1 MSFLKKQRLSIVL
14 PLNETKNAE
23 IKKILK
29 FFKNDKKKK
38 RFCAIMLQIH
48 INVWTLITTKINLIS
63 KKGDLMK
70 KHILSLTLG
79 SLLVSTLSA
88 EDDGFYMS
96 AGYQIGEA
104 AQMVKNTKGIQELSD
119 NYEKLNNLL
128 TKYSTLNTLIKLSSD
143 PSAINGVRNDL
154 GASAAGLLN
163 DKKNSPAYQAVLL
176 AINAAVGFWNIVGY
190 VTQCGG
196 NANGTA
202 STSSTTIFDN
212 EPGYRS
218 TSITCSLNVYT
229 PGYYGPMS
237 IENFKKLNEAYQIL
251 QTALKQGLPTL
262 NEKNGTVSVTY
273 SYKCAGQG
281 NNNCDVLKDNRNG
294 GTKSETQTIDGK
306 TVNTTISS
314 KVVNYDAPG
323 NTLGASYTDITTTMS
338 NVPDNAQALLAQAS
352 TLINTINSA
361 CPYFSAPNSHAN
373 GPKWEWPSNKLC
385 GAFSEEIGAIQKMI
399 TDAQEMLNQANIVN
413 ANGQSSNPV
422 DSHFNPFTGN
432 TSFAEGMLKNAQA
445 QAQMLN
451 LANQVGQAI
460 NPNNL
465 TGTFQNFVKGF
476 LATCNNPSTAG
487 TGGTQGSPPGTVT
500 TQTFASGCAYVG
512 ETITAL
518 NNSIAHFGAQAEQ
531 IQQAEDLAYTL
542 ANFSSQYKKLG
553 DTYNSITTAIS
564 SIPNAQ
570 AIQNVVSKKNNPYSP
585 QGIQENFYLNQN
597 TYNQV
602 QTINQELGRNPFRKV
617 GIVSS
622 QTNNGAMNGIGI
634 QVGYKQFFGQKR
646 RWGARY
652 YGFFDYNHAFIK
664 SSFFNS
670 ASDVWTYGFGA
681 DALYNFINDKATNFL
696 GKNNKLSVGLF
707 GGIALAGTSWLNS
720 EYVNLAT
727 VNNVYN
733 AKMNV
738 ANFQFLFNMGVR
750 MNLAR
755 PKKKDS
761 DHVAQHGIELGLKIP
776 TINTN
781 YYSFMGA
788 ELKYRRL
795 YSVYLNY
802 VFAY

>member
-1 MSFLKKQRLSIVL
+1 
-14 PLNETKNAE
+14 
-23 IKKILK
+23 
-29 FFKNDKKKK
+29 
-38 RFCAIMLQIH
+38 
-48 INVWTLITTKINLIS
+48 
-63 KKGDLMK
+63 MK

-104 AQMVKNTKGIQELSD
+104 AQMVKNTKGIQQLSD
-119 NYEKLNNLL
+119 NYENLSKLL
-128 TKYSTLNTLIKLSSD
+128 TRYSTLNTLIKLSAD
-143 PSAINGVRNDL
+143 PSAINAARENL
-154 GASAAGLLN
+154 GASA
-163 DKKNSPAYQAVLL
+163 KNLIGEKASPAYQAVLL
-176 AINAAVGFWNIVGY
+176 AINAAVGFWNVLGY

-196 NANGTA
+196 NANGQQ
-202 STSSTTIFDN
+202 STSSTTIFNN

-218 TSITCSLNVYT
+218 TSITCSLNGYT

-251 QTALKQGLPTL
+251 QTALKKGLPVL
-262 NEKNGTVSVTY
+262 KENNGTVSVTY
-273 SYKCAGQG
+273 TYTCSGEG

-294 GTKSETQTIDGK
+294 GTKTETQTIDGK
-306 TVNTTISS
+306 QVSTTISS
-314 KVVNYDAPG
+314 KVVDSTASG
-323 NTLGASYTDITTTMS
+323 NTQHVSYTEIT
-338 NVPDNAQALLAQAS
+338 NQLNGVPDNAQALLAQAS
-352 TLINTINSA
+352 TLINTINTA
-361 CPYFSAPNSHAN
+361 CPFFHAN
-373 GPKWEWPSNKLC
+373 NSSEANAPKFTTTTGKIC
-385 GAFSEEIGAIQKMI
+385 GAFSEEISAIQKMI
-399 TDAQEMLNQANIVN
+399 TDAQELVNQTN
-413 ANGQSSNPV
+413 AINNNEQSSPV
-422 DSHFNPFTGN
+422 GNNNNGKPFNPFTDA
-432 TSFAEGMLKNAQA
+432 SFAQGMLANASAQA
-445 QAQMLN
+445 KMLN
-451 LANQVGQAI
+451 LANQVGQTL
-460 NPNNL
+460 NPERL
-465 TGTFQNFVKGF
+465 TGNFQHFVKDF

-487 TGGTQGSPPGTVT
+487 TGGTQGSAPGTVT
-500 TQTFASGCAYVG
+500 TQTFASGCAYV
-512 ETITAL
+512 EQTITNL
-518 NNSIAHFGAQAEQ
+518 NNSIAHFGTQEQQ
-531 IQQAEDLAYTL
+531 IQQAENIADTL
-542 ANFSSQYKKLG
+542 VHFKSRYSELG
-553 DTYNSITTAIS
+553 NTYNSITTALS
-564 SIPNAQ
+564 KVPNAQ
-570 AIQNVVSKKNNPYSP
+570 SLQNVVSKKNNPYSP
-585 QGIQENFYLNQN
+585 QGIETNYYLNQN
-597 TYNQV
+597 SYNQI
-602 QTINQELGRNPFRKV
+602 QTINQELGRNPFRKM

-720 EYVNLAT
+720 EFVNLAT

-733 AKMNV
+733 AKINT
-738 ANFQFLFNMGVR
+738 ANFQFLFNLGLR

-755 PKKKDS
+755 AKKKGS
-761 DHVAQHGIELGLKIP
+761 DHAAQHGIELGVKIP

>member
-1 MSFLKKQRLSIVL
+1 
-14 PLNETKNAE
+14 
-23 IKKILK
+23 
-29 FFKNDKKKK
+29 
-38 RFCAIMLQIH
+38 
-48 INVWTLITTKINLIS
+48 
-63 KKGDLMK
+63 MK
-70 KHILSLTLG
+70 KHILLLTLG

-104 AQMVKNTKGIQELSD
+104 AQMVKNTKGIQDLSD
-119 NYEKLNNLL
+119 RYESLNNLL
-128 TKYSTLNTLIKLSSD
+128 TRYSTLNTLIKLSAD

-154 GASAAGLLN
+154 GASAKNLIGNKA
-163 DKKNSPAYQAVLL
+163 NSPAYQAVLL
-176 AINAAVGFWNIVGY
+176 AINAAVGFWNVVGY

-196 NANGTA
+196 NANGTK
-202 STSSTTIFDN
+202 SISSTTIFNN

-218 TSITCSLNVYT
+218 TSITCSLNGHT

-251 QTALKQGLPTL
+251 QTALKKGLPAL
-262 NEKNGTVSVTY
+262 KENNGTVNVTY
-273 SYKCAGQG
+273 TYTCSGEG
-281 NNNCDVLKDNRNG
+281 NNNCDALKDNGNG
-294 GTKSETQTIDGK
+294 GSKTKTQTIDGK

-314 KVVNYDAPG
+314 KVVQPSH
-323 NTLGASYTDITTTMS
+323 GAAYTEITNQLS
-338 NVPDNAQALLAQAS
+338 GVPDSAQALLAQAS
-352 TLINTINSA
+352 TLINTINTA
-361 CPYFSAPNSHAN
+361 CPYFHAN
-373 GPKWEWPSNKLC
+373 NSSEANAPKFSTTTGKIC
-385 GAFSEEIGAIQKMI
+385 GAFSQEISAIQKMI
-399 TDAQEMLNQANIVN
+399 TDAQELVNQTSVINSNEQSAQVGANN
-413 ANGQSSNPV
+413 NGKP
-422 DSHFNPFTGN
+422 FNPFTDA
-432 TSFAEGMLKNAQA
+432 SFAQGMLANAQA
-445 QAQMLN
+445 QAKMLN
-451 LANQVGQAI
+451 LAEQVGQAI
-460 NPNNL
+460 NPERL
-465 TGTFQNFVKGF
+465 TGTFKNFVTGF
-476 LATCNNPSTAG
+476 LATCNNKSTAG
-487 TGGTQGSPPGTVT
+487 TGGTQGSAPGTVT
-500 TQTFASGCAYVG
+500 TQTFASGCAYV
-512 ETITAL
+512 EQTLTNL
-518 NNSIAHFGAQAEQ
+518 NNDIAHFGTRAQQ
-531 IQQAEDLAYTL
+531 IQQAENIADTL
-542 ANFSSQYKKLG
+542 VNFKSRYSELG
-553 DTYNSITTAIS
+553 NTYNSITTALS
-564 SIPNAQ
+564 KVPNAQ
-570 AIQNVVSKKNNPYSP
+570 SLQNVVSKKNNPYSP
-585 QGIQENFYLNQN
+585 QGIETNYYLNQN
-597 TYNQV
+597 TYNQI
-602 QTINQELGRNPFRKV
+602 QTINQELGRNPFRKI

-646 RWGARY
+646 KWGARY

-733 AKMNV
+733 AKLNV

-755 PKKKDS
+755 SKKKGS

>member
-1 MSFLKKQRLSIVL
+1 
-14 PLNETKNAE
+14 
-23 IKKILK
+23 
-29 FFKNDKKKK
+29 
-38 RFCAIMLQIH
+38 
-48 INVWTLITTKINLIS
+48 
-63 KKGDLMK
+63 MK

-88 EDDGFYMS
+88 EDDGFYTS
-96 AGYQIGEA
+96 VGYQIGEA
-104 AQMVKNTKGIQELSD
+104 AQMVTNTKGVQQLSD
-119 NYEKLNNLL
+119 NYENLSKLL
-128 TKYSTLNTLIKLSSD
+128 TRYSTLNTLIKLSSD
-143 PSAINGVRNDL
+143 PSAINAARENL
-154 GASAAGLLN
+154 GASAKNLIG
-163 DKKNSPAYQAVLL
+163 DKANSPAYQAVLL
-176 AINAAVGFWNIVGY
+176 AINAAVGFWNVVGY

-196 NANGTA
+196 NANGQK
-202 STSSTTIFDN
+202 SISSTTIFNN

-218 TSITCSLNVYT
+218 TSITCSLNRYT

-251 QTALKQGLPTL
+251 QTALKQGLPAL
-262 NEKNGTVSVTY
+262 KENNGTVNVTY
-273 SYKCAGQG
+273 TYTCSGEG
-281 NNNCDVLKDNRNG
+281 NDNCNALKDNRDG
-294 GTKSETQTIDGK
+294 GSKSETQTIDGK
-306 TVNTTISS
+306 QVNTTISS
-314 KVVNYDAPG
+314 KVVDSTAPG
-323 NTLGASYTDITTTMS
+323 NTSHVSYTEITNKLS
-338 NVPDNAQALLAQAS
+338 NVPDSAQFLLAQAS
-352 TLINTINSA
+352 TLINTINTA
-361 CPYFSAPNSHAN
+361 CPYFHANNSSAPKA
-373 GPKWEWPSNKLC
+373 PKFTTTTGKIC
-385 GAFSEEIGAIQKMI
+385 GAFSEEISAIQKMI
-399 TDAQEMLNQANIVN
+399 TDAQELVNQTSVINNHEQTTQV
-413 ANGQSSNPV
+413 GGSGGKP
-422 DSHFNPFTGN
+422 FNPYTDA
-432 TSFAEGMLKNAQA
+432 SFAQGMLANASAQA
-445 QAQMLN
+445 KMLN

-460 NPNNL
+460 NPERL
-465 TGTFQNFVKGF
+465 TGNFQHFVKDF

-487 TGGTQGSPPGTVT
+487 TGGTQGSAPGTVT
-500 TQTFASGCAYVG
+500 TQTFASGCAYV
-512 ETITAL
+512 EQTITNL
-518 NNSIAHFGAQAEQ
+518 NNSIAHFGTQEQQIEQAEN
-531 IQQAEDLAYTL
+531 IADTL
-542 ANFSSQYKKLG
+542 VNFKSRYNELG
-553 DTYNSITTAIS
+553 NTYNSITTALS
-564 SIPNAQ
+564 KVPNAQ
-570 AIQNVVSKKNNPYSP
+570 SLQNVVSQKKNPYSP
-585 QGIQENFYLNQN
+585 QGIETNYYLNQN
-597 TYNQV
+597 SYNQI
-602 QTINQELGRNPFRKV
+602 QTINQELGRNPFRKI

-646 RWGARY
+646 KWGARY

-755 PKKKDS
+755 SKKKGS
-761 DHVAQHGIELGLKIP
+761 DHAAQHGIELGVKIP

>member
-1 MSFLKKQRLSIVL
+1 
-14 PLNETKNAE
+14 
-23 IKKILK
+23 
-29 FFKNDKKKK
+29 
-38 RFCAIMLQIH
+38 
-48 INVWTLITTKINLIS
+48 
-63 KKGDLMK
+63 MK

-88 EDDGFYMS
+88 EDDGFYTS
-96 AGYQIGEA
+96 VGYQIGEA
-104 AQMVKNTKGIQELSD
+104 AQMVTNTKGIQQLSD
-119 NYEKLNNLL
+119 NYENLSKLLTRYSKLNTFIQLA
-128 TKYSTLNTLIKLSSD
+128 SD
-143 PSAINGVRNDL
+143 PSAINAARENL
-154 GASAAGLLN
+154 GASAKNLIG
-163 DKKNSPAYQAVLL
+163 DTKNSPAYQAVLL
-176 AINAAVGFWNIVGY
+176 AINAAVGFWNVLGY

-196 NANGTA
+196 NGNQK
-202 STSSTTIFDN
+202 STSSTTIFNN

-218 TSITCSLNVYT
+218 ASITCSLNGYS

-237 IENFKKLNEAYQIL
+237 IDNFKKLNEAYQIL
-251 QTALKQGLPTL
+251 QTALKKGLPVL
-262 NEKNGTVSVTY
+262 KENNGTVNVTY
-273 SYKCAGQG
+273 TYTCSGEG
-281 NNNCDVLKDNRNG
+281 NTNCDPSLLGIKGNTHNSERRNG
-294 GTKSETQTIDGK
+294 GSVTKTQTIDGK
-306 TVNTTISS
+306 SVTTTISS
-314 KVVNYDAPG
+314 KVVNFNALG
-323 NTLGASYTDITTTMS
+323 NTSGVSYTEIT
-338 NVPDNAQALLAQAS
+338 NKLEGVPDSAQALLAQAS

-361 CPYFSAPNSHAN
+361 CPYFHAN
-373 GPKWEWPSNKLC
+373 NSSEANAPKFSTTTGKIC
-385 GAFSEEIGAIQKMI
+385 GAFSEEISAIQKMI
-399 TDAQEMLNQANIVN
+399 TDAQELVNQTSIINSN
-413 ANGQSSNPV
+413 EQSTQQVGGSGGKP
-422 DSHFNPFTGN
+422 FNPFTDA
-432 TSFAEGMLKNAQA
+432 SFAQGMLANASAQA
-445 QAQMLN
+445 KMLD
-451 LANQVGQAI
+451 LSHQVGQAI
-460 NPNNL
+460 NPANL
-465 TGTFQNFVKGF
+465 SGNFKNFVTGF

-487 TGGTQGSPPGTVT
+487 TSGTQGSAPGTVT
-500 TQTFASGCAYVG
+500 TQTFASGCAYV
-512 ETITAL
+512 EQTITNL
-518 NNSIAHFGAQAEQ
+518 SNSIAHFGTQEQQIEQAEN
-531 IQQAEDLAYTL
+531 IADTL
-542 ANFSSQYKKLG
+542 VNFKSRYSELG
-553 DTYNSITTAIS
+553 NTYNSITTALS
-564 SIPNAQ
+564 NIPNAQ
-570 AIQNVVSKKNNPYSP
+570 SLQNAVSKKNNPYSP
-585 QGIQENFYLNQN
+585 QGIETNYYLNQN
-597 TYNQV
+597 TYNQI

-617 GIVSS
+617 GIVGS

-646 RWGARY
+646 KWGARY

-733 AKMNV
+733 AKINT

-755 PKKKDS
+755 SKKKGS

>member
-1 MSFLKKQRLSIVL
+1 
-14 PLNETKNAE
+14 
-23 IKKILK
+23 
-29 FFKNDKKKK
+29 
-38 RFCAIMLQIH
+38 
-48 INVWTLITTKINLIS
+48 
-63 KKGDLMK
+63 MK
-70 KHILSLTLG
+70 KHILSLALG

-104 AQMVKNTKGIQELSD
+104 AQMVTNTKGIQQLSD

-128 TKYSTLNTLIKLSSD
+128 TRYSTLNTLIKLSAD
-143 PSAINGVRNDL
+143 PSAVNTVRENL
-154 GASAAGLLN
+154 GASAKNLIG
-163 DKKNSPAYQAVLL
+163 DTKNSPAYQAVLL
-176 AINAAVGFWNIVGY
+176 AINAAVGFWNVVGY
-190 VTQCGG
+190 VSQCGG
-196 NANGTA
+196 NANGQK
-202 STSSTTIFDN
+202 STSSTTIFNN

-218 TSITCSLNVYT
+218 TSITCSLNGYS
-229 PGYYGPMS
+229 PGVQGPIS
-237 IENFKKLNEAYQIL
+237 IENFKKINEAYQIL
-251 QTALKQGLPTL
+251 QTALKKGLPAL
-262 NEKNGTVSVTY
+262 KENNGTVNVTY
-273 SYKCAGQG
+273 TYTCSGKG
-281 NNNCDVLKDNRNG
+281 NDNCSLQTTGVKNQNNR
-294 GTKSETQTIDGK
+294 TKTEAQIIDGK
-306 TVNTTISS
+306 NVTTTISS
-314 KVVNYDAPG
+314 KVVDSGASG
-323 NTLGASYTDITTTMS
+323 NTSDVSYTEIT
-338 NVPDNAQALLAQAS
+338 NELKGVPDSAQALLAQAS

-361 CPYFSAPNSHAN
+361 CPWFSATSSNSPNAPQWKWNAHN
-373 GPKWEWPSNKLC
+373 GGLC
-385 GAFSEEIGAIQKMI
+385 GAFKDEISAIQKMI
-399 TDAQEMLNQANIVN
+399 TDAQELVNQTSVINEHEQSTPVGN
-413 ANGQSSNPV
+413 NNGKP
-422 DSHFNPFTGN
+422 FNPFTDA
-432 TSFAEGMLKNAQA
+432 SFAQGMLANASAQA
-445 QAQMLN
+445 KMLN
-451 LANQVGQAI
+451 LVHQVGQTI
-460 NPNNL
+460 NPENL
-465 TGTFQNFVKGF
+465 SGNFQYFVKEY
-476 LATCNNPSTAG
+476 LATCNNKSTAD
-487 TGGTQGSPPGTVT
+487 TGGTQGSAPGTVT
-500 TQTFASGCAYVG
+500 TQTFGAGCAYVG
-512 ETITAL
+512 QTITNL
-518 NNSIAHFGAQAEQ
+518 ENSIAHFGTEAQQIEQ
-531 IQQAEDLAYTL
+531 AVNIADTL
-542 ANFSSQYKKLG
+542 VNFKSRYSELG
-553 DTYNSITTAIS
+553 NTYNSITTALS
-564 SIPNAQ
+564 KVPNAQ
-570 AIQNVVSKKNNPYSP
+570 SLQNVVSKKNNPYSP
-585 QGIQENFYLNQN
+585 QGIETNYYLNQN
-597 TYNQV
+597 SYNQV

-646 RWGARY
+646 KWGARY

>member
-1 MSFLKKQRLSIVL
+1 
-14 PLNETKNAE
+14 
-23 IKKILK
+23 
-29 FFKNDKKKK
+29 
-38 RFCAIMLQIH
+38 
-48 INVWTLITTKINLIS
+48 
-63 KKGDLMK
+63 MK

-104 AQMVKNTKGIQELSD
+104 AQMVKNTKGIQDLSD
-119 NYEKLNNLL
+119 RYESLNNLL
-128 TKYSTLNTLIKLSSD
+128 TRYSTLNTLIKLSAD
-143 PSAINGVRNDL
+143 PSAINAVRENL
-154 GASAAGLLN
+154 GASAKNLIG
-163 DKKNSPAYQAVLL
+163 DKANSPAYQAVLL

-190 VTQCGG
+190 VSQCGG
-196 NANGTA
+196 NANGQK
-202 STSSTTIFDN
+202 STSSTTIFNN

-218 TSITCSLNVYT
+218 TSITCSLNRYS
-229 PGYYGPMS
+229 PGVQGPIS
-237 IENFKKLNEAYQIL
+237 IENFKKINEAYQIL
-251 QTALKQGLPTL
+251 QTALKKGLPAL
-262 NEKNGTVSVTY
+262 NNSNGTVNLTY
-273 SYKCAGQG
+273 TYTCSGKG
-281 NNNCDVLKDNRNG
+281 NDNCDALKHDRNG
-294 GTKSETQTIDGK
+294 GTKTETQTIDGK
-306 TVNTTISS
+306 SVTTTISS
-314 KVVNYDAPG
+314 KVVDSTVSS
-323 NTLGASYTDITTTMS
+323 NTSHVSYTEIT
-338 NVPDNAQALLAQAS
+338 NVLNGVPDSAQALLAQAS
-352 TLINTINSA
+352 TLINTINEA
-361 CPYFSAPNSHAN
+361 CPWFNVTNSSAPNA
-373 GPKWEWPSNKLC
+373 PKWKWSPHSGGLC
-385 GAFSEEIGAIQKMI
+385 GAFKEEISAIQKMI
-399 TDAQEMLNQANIVN
+399 TDAQELVNQTSVINSHEQSTPVGN
-413 ANGQSSNPV
+413 NNGKP
-422 DSHFNPFTGN
+422 FNPFTDA
-432 TSFAEGMLKNAQA
+432 SFAQGMLANAQA
-445 QAQMLN
+445 QAKMLN
-451 LANQVGQAI
+451 LAEQVGQAI
-460 NPNNL
+460 NPERL
-465 TGTFQNFVKGF
+465 SGTFKDFVTDF

-487 TGGTQGSPPGTVT
+487 TSGKQGSPPGTVT
-500 TQTFASGCAYVG
+500 TQTFASGCAYV
-512 ETITAL
+512 EQTITNL
-518 NNSIAHFGAQAEQ
+518 TNSIAHFGTQEQQ
-531 IQQAEDLAYTL
+531 IQQAENIADTL
-542 ANFSSQYKKLG
+542 VNFKSRYNELG
-553 DTYNSITTAIS
+553 NTYNSITTALS
-564 SIPNAQ
+564 SIPNGSSL
-570 AIQNVVSKKNNPYSP
+570 QNAVSKKNNPYSP
-585 QGIQENFYLNQN
+585 QGIETNYYLNQN
-597 TYNQV
+597 SYNQI

-646 RWGARY
+646 KWGARY

-733 AKMNV
+733 AKLNV

-755 PKKKDS
+755 SKKKGS
-761 DHVAQHGIELGLKIP
+761 DHAAQHGIELGLKIP

>member
-1 MSFLKKQRLSIVL
+1 
-14 PLNETKNAE
+14 
-23 IKKILK
+23 
-29 FFKNDKKKK
+29 
-38 RFCAIMLQIH
+38 
-48 INVWTLITTKINLIS
+48 
-63 KKGDLMK
+63 MK
-70 KHILSLTLG
+70 KHILSLALG

-104 AQMVKNTKGIQELSD
+104 AQVVKNTKGVQQLSD
-119 NYEKLNNLL
+119 NYENLSKLL
-128 TKYSTLNTLIKLSSD
+128 TRYSTLTNLIKLSSD
-143 PSAINGVRNDL
+143 PSAINAARENL
-154 GASAAGLLN
+154 GASAKNLIG
-163 DKKNSPAYQAVLL
+163 DTKNSPAYQAVLL
-176 AINAAVGFWNIVGY
+176 AINAAVGFWNVLGY

-196 NANGTA
+196 NANGQA
-202 STSSTTIFDN
+202 STSSTTIFNN

-218 TSITCSLNVYT
+218 TSITCSLNRHK

-237 IENFKKLNEAYQIL
+237 IENFKKLNQAYQIL
-251 QTALKQGLPTL
+251 QTALNKGLPAL
-262 NEKNGTVSVTY
+262 KENNGTVKVSYTY
-273 SYKCAGQG
+273 TCSGGG
-281 NNNCDVLKDNRNG
+281 NDNCSQETTGVSKQDG
-294 GTKSETQTIDGK
+294 GTKTEAQTIDGK
-306 TVNTTISS
+306 TVNTIISS
-314 KVVNYDAPG
+314 KVVDSTASG
-323 NTLGASYTDITTTMS
+323 NTSHVSYTEITNELT
-338 NVPDNAQALLAQAS
+338 NVPDSAQFLLAQAS
-352 TLINTINSA
+352 TLINTINTA
-361 CPYFSAPNSHAN
+361 CPYFSVTNQPG
-373 GPKWEWPSNKLC
+373 GPQMKPTKGKLC
-385 GAFSEEIGAIQKMI
+385 DFTDEISAIQKMI
-399 TDAQEMLNQANIVN
+399 ADAQELVNQTSVINSNEQTTQVGGS
-413 ANGQSSNPV
+413 NGKP
-422 DSHFNPFTGN
+422 FNPFTDA
-432 TSFAEGMLKNAQA
+432 SFAQGMLANASAQA
-445 QAQMLN
+445 KMLS
-451 LANQVGQAI
+451 LSEQVGQTL
-460 NPNNL
+460 NPDRL
-465 TGTFQNFVKGF
+465 TGNFQNFVKNF

-487 TGGTQGSPPGTVT
+487 TGGTQGSAPGTVT
-500 TQTFASGCAYVG
+500 TQTFASGCAYV
-512 ETITAL
+512 EQTITNL
-518 NNSIAHFGAQAEQ
+518 NNSISHFGTQEQQ
-531 IQQAEDLAYTL
+531 IQQAENIADTL
-542 ANFSSQYKKLG
+542 VHFKSRYSELG
-553 DTYNSITTAIS
+553 STYNSITTALS
-564 SIPNAQ
+564 KVPNAQ
-570 AIQNVVSKKNNPYSP
+570 SLQNVVSKKNNPYSP
-585 QGIQENFYLNQN
+585 QGIETNYYLNQN
-597 TYNQV
+597 SYNQI

-646 RWGARY
+646 KWGARY

-696 GKNNKLSVGLF
+696 GKNNKLSFGLF

-755 PKKKDS
+755 AKKKGS
-761 DHVAQHGIELGLKIP
+761 DHAAQHGIELGVKIP

>member
-1 MSFLKKQRLSIVL
+1 
-14 PLNETKNAE
+14 
-23 IKKILK
+23 
-29 FFKNDKKKK
+29 
-38 RFCAIMLQIH
+38 
-48 INVWTLITTKINLIS
+48 
-63 KKGDLMK
+63 MK

-88 EDDGFYMS
+88 EDDGFYTS
-96 AGYQIGEA
+96 VGYQIGEA
-104 AQMVKNTKGIQELSD
+104 AQMVKNTKGIQDLSD
-119 NYEKLNNLL
+119 RYESLNNLL
-128 TKYSTLNTLIKLSSD
+128 TRYSTLNTLIKLSAD
-143 PSAINGVRNDL
+143 PSAINGVRENL
-154 GASAAGLLN
+154 GASAKNLIG
-163 DKKNSPAYQAVLL
+163 DTKNSPAYQAVLL
-176 AINAAVGFWNIVGY
+176 AINAAVGFWNVVGY

-196 NANGTA
+196 NANGEK
-202 STSSTTIFDN
+202 STSSTTIFNN

-218 TSITCSLNVYT
+218 TSITCSLNGYT

-251 QTALKQGLPTL
+251 QTALKNGLPAL
-262 NEKNGTVSVTY
+262 NNSNGTVNVNYTY
-273 SYKCAGQG
+273 TCSGEG
-281 NNNCDVLKDNRNG
+281 NNNCDALANQRNG
-294 GTKSETQTIDGK
+294 GTKTETQTIDGK
-306 TVNTTISS
+306 SVTTTISS
-314 KVVNYDAPG
+314 KVVGYNAQG
-323 NTLGASYTDITTTMS
+323 NTTGVSYTEIT
-338 NVPDNAQALLAQAS
+338 NALNGVPDSAQALLAQAS
-352 TLINTINSA
+352 TLINTINEA
-361 CPYFSAPNSHAN
+361 CPYFHAN
-373 GPKWEWPSNKLC
+373 NSSEANAPKFSTTSGKIC
-385 GAFSEEIGAIQKMI
+385 GAFSQEISAIQKMI
-399 TDAQEMLNQANIVN
+399 TDAQDLVNQTSVINSNEQSAQVGGS
-413 ANGQSSNPV
+413 NGKP
-422 DSHFNPFTGN
+422 FNPFTDA
-432 TSFAEGMLKNAQA
+432 SFAQGMLANAQA
-445 QAQMLN
+445 QAKMLN
-451 LANQVGQAI
+451 LAEQVGQTI
-460 NPNNL
+460 NPHNL
-465 TGTFQNFVKGF
+465 TGNFKNFVTDF

-487 TGGTQGSPPGTVT
+487 TGGTQGSAPGTVT
-500 TQTFASGCAYVG
+500 TQTFASGCAYV
-512 ETITAL
+512 EQTITNL
-518 NNSIAHFGAQAEQ
+518 TNSIAHFGTQEQQ
-531 IQQAEDLAYTL
+531 IQQAVNIADTL
-542 ANFSSQYKKLG
+542 VNFKSRYNELG
-553 DTYNSITTAIS
+553 NTYNSITTALS

-570 AIQNVVSKKNNPYSP
+570 SLQNVVSKKNNPYSP
-585 QGIQENFYLNQN
+585 QGIETNYYLNQN
-597 TYNQV
+597 SYSQV

-755 PKKKDS
+755 PKKKGS
-761 DHVAQHGIELGLKIP
+761 DHAAQHGIELGLKIP

>member
-1 MSFLKKQRLSIVL
+1 
-14 PLNETKNAE
+14 
-23 IKKILK
+23 
-29 FFKNDKKKK
+29 
-38 RFCAIMLQIH
+38 
-48 INVWTLITTKINLIS
+48 
-63 KKGDLMK
+63 MK
-70 KHILSLTLG
+70 KHILSFALG

-88 EDDGFYMS
+88 EDDGFYVS

-104 AQMVKNTKGIQELSD
+104 AQMVTNTKGIQQLSD
-119 NYEKLNNLL
+119 NYENLSKLL
-128 TKYSTLNTLIKLSSD
+128 TRYSTLNTLIKLSAD
-143 PSAINGVRNDL
+143 PSAINAVRENL
-154 GASAAGLLN
+154 GASAKNLIG
-163 DKKNSPAYQAVLL
+163 DTKNSPAYQAVLL
-176 AINAAVGFWNIVGY
+176 AINAAVGFWNVVGY
-190 VTQCGG
+190 VSQCGG
-196 NANGTA
+196 NANGQK
-202 STSSTTIFDN
+202 STSSTTIFNN

-218 TSITCSLNVYT
+218 TSITCSLNGYA
-229 PGYYGPMS
+229 PGVQGPIS
-237 IENFKKLNEAYQIL
+237 IENFKKINEAYQIL
-251 QTALKQGLPTL
+251 QTALKQGLSALKENNGTL
-262 NEKNGTVSVTY
+262 NVTY
-273 SYKCAGQG
+273 TYTCSGEG
-281 NNNCDVLKDNRNG
+281 NDNCKITGVEQQNG
-294 GTKSETQTIDGK
+294 SKTESQTIDGK
-306 TVNTTISS
+306 SVNTTISS
-314 KVVNYDAPG
+314 KVVDSTASG
-323 NTLGASYTDITTTMS
+323 NTSHVSYTKIT
-338 NVPDNAQALLAQAS
+338 NKLDGVPDNAQALLAQAS

-361 CPYFSAPNSHAN
+361 CPWFNATSSNEPNAPQW
-373 GPKWEWPSNKLC
+373 KWSPSQGGLC
-385 GAFSEEIGAIQKMI
+385 GAFKDEISAIQKMI
-399 TDAQEMLNQANIVN
+399 TDAQELVNQTSVINSHEQSTPVGGN
-413 ANGQSSNPV
+413 NGKP
-422 DSHFNPFTGN
+422 FNPFTDA
-432 TSFAEGMLKNAQA
+432 SFAQGMLANASAQA
-445 QAQMLN
+445 KMLD
-451 LANQVGQAI
+451 LSHQVGQAI
-460 NPNNL
+460 NPENL
-465 TGTFQNFVKGF
+465 TGNFQYFVKEY
-476 LATCNNPSTAG
+476 LATCNNKSTAG

-500 TQTFASGCAYVG
+500 TQTFASGCAYV
-512 ETITAL
+512 EQTITNL
-518 NNSIAHFGAQAEQ
+518 DNSIAHFGTQEQQIEQAEN
-531 IQQAEDLAYTL
+531 IADTL
-542 ANFSSQYKKLG
+542 VHFKSRYNELG
-553 DTYNSITTAIS
+553 NTYNSITTALS

-570 AIQNVVSKKNNPYSP
+570 SLQNAVSKKNNPYSP
-585 QGIQENFYLNQN
+585 QGIETNYYLNQN
-597 TYNQV
+597 TYNQI

-646 RWGARY
+646 KWGARY

-727 VNNVYN
+727 MNNVYN

-755 PKKKDS
+755 SKKKGS
-761 DHVAQHGIELGLKIP
+761 DHAAQHGIELGLKIP

>member
-1 MSFLKKQRLSIVL
+1 
-14 PLNETKNAE
+14 
-23 IKKILK
+23 
-29 FFKNDKKKK
+29 
-38 RFCAIMLQIH
+38 
-48 INVWTLITTKINLIS
+48 
-63 KKGDLMK
+63 MK

-104 AQMVKNTKGIQELSD
+104 AQMVKNTKGIQDLSD
-119 NYEKLNNLL
+119 RYESLNNLL
-128 TKYSTLNTLIKLSSD
+128 TKYSNLNTLIKLSAD

-154 GASAAGLLN
+154 GASAKNLIG
-163 DKKNSPAYQAVLL
+163 DTKNSPAYQAVLL
-176 AINAAVGFWNIVGY
+176 AINAAVGFWNVLGY
-190 VTQCGG
+190 ATQCGG
-196 NANGTA
+196 NANGQK
-202 STSSTTIFDN
+202 STSSTTIFNN

-218 TSITCSLNVYT
+218 TSITCSLNFYE

-251 QTALKQGLPTL
+251 QTALKNGLPAL
-262 NEKNGTVSVTY
+262 KENNGTVSVTY
-273 SYKCAGQG
+273 TYTCSGNG
-281 NNNCDVLKDNRNG
+281 NNNCDALKDNLKDNRNG
-294 GTKSETQTIDGK
+294 GSKTETQTIDGK
-306 TVNTTISS
+306 TVHTTISS
-314 KVVNYDAPG
+314 KVVDSKEQG
-323 NTLGASYTDITTTMS
+323 NTQGVSYIEIT
-338 NVPDNAQALLAQAS
+338 NQLDGVPDSAQALLKQAS
-352 TLINTINSA
+352 TLINTINEA
-361 CPYFSAPNSHAN
+361 CPYFNVTN
-373 GPKWEWPSNKLC
+373 KQGGPQMEPTRGKLC
-385 GAFSEEIGAIQKMI
+385 GFTEEISAIQKMI
-399 TDAQEMLNQANIVN
+399 TDAQDLVNQTSVVN
-413 ANGQSSNPV
+413 SHEQSAPVGTNNGKP
-422 DSHFNPFTGN
+422 FNPFTDA
-432 TSFAEGMLKNAQA
+432 SFAQGMLANAQA
-445 QAQMLN
+445 QAKMLN
-451 LANQVGQAI
+451 LAEQVGQTI
-460 NPNNL
+460 NPDRL
-465 TGTFQNFVKGF
+465 TGNFQNFVKNF
-476 LATCNNPSTAG
+476 LATCNNKSTAG
-487 TGGTQGSPPGTVT
+487 TGGTQGSAPGTVT
-500 TQTFASGCAYVG
+500 TQTFASGCAYVQ
-512 ETITAL
+512 ETITNL
-518 NNSIAHFGAQAEQ
+518 NNSIAHFGTQAEQ
-531 IQQAEDLAYTL
+531 IQQAENIADTL
-542 ANFSSQYKKLG
+542 VNFKSRYNELG
-553 DTYNSITTAIS
+553 NTYNSITTALS
-564 SIPNAQ
+564 SIPNGSSL
-570 AIQNVVSKKNNPYSP
+570 QNAVSKKNNPYSP
-585 QGIQENFYLNQN
+585 QGIETNYYLNQN
-597 TYNQV
+597 TYNQI

-761 DHVAQHGIELGLKIP
+761 DHAAQHGIELGLKIP

>member
-1 MSFLKKQRLSIVL
+1 
-14 PLNETKNAE
+14 
-23 IKKILK
+23 
-29 FFKNDKKKK
+29 
-38 RFCAIMLQIH
+38 
-48 INVWTLITTKINLIS
+48 
-63 KKGDLMK
+63 MK

-104 AQMVKNTKGIQELSD
+104 AQMVTNTKGIQQLSD
-119 NYEKLNNLL
+119 NYENLSNLL
-128 TKYSTLNTLIKLSSD
+128 TRYSNLNTLIKLSAD
-143 PSAINGVRNDL
+143 PSAINGARENL
-154 GASAAGLLN
+154 GASAKNLIG
-163 DKKNSPAYQAVLL
+163 DTKNSPAYQAVLL
-176 AINAAVGFWNIVGY
+176 AINAAVGFWNVVGY

-196 NANGTA
+196 NANGTE
-202 STSSTTIFDN
+202 STSSTTIFNN

-218 TSITCSLNVYT
+218 TSINCSLNGYR

-251 QTALKQGLPTL
+251 QAALKQGLPAL
-262 NEKNGTVSVTY
+262 NNSNGTVKVEYTY
-273 SYKCAGQG
+273 TCSGAG
-281 NNNCDVLKDNRNG
+281 NNNCDVLNRNG
-294 GTKSETQTIDGK
+294 GSKTETQIIDGK
-306 TVNTTISS
+306 SVTTTISS
-314 KVVNYDAPG
+314 KVVDATSSG
-323 NTLGASYTDITTTMS
+323 NTRGVSYTEIT
-338 NVPDNAQALLAQAS
+338 NALNGVPDSAQALLAQAS
-352 TLINTINSA
+352 TLINTINEA
-361 CPYFSAPNSHAN
+361 CPYFHAN
-373 GPKWEWPSNKLC
+373 NSSEANAPKFSTTTGRIC
-385 GAFSEEIGAIQKMI
+385 GAFSEEISAIQKMI
-399 TDAQEMLNQANIVN
+399 TDAQDLVNQTRVINSNEQTAQVGTN
-413 ANGQSSNPV
+413 NGKP
-422 DSHFNPFTGN
+422 FNPFTDA
-432 TSFAEGMLKNAQA
+432 SFAQGMLANAQA
-445 QAQMLN
+445 QAKMLN
-451 LANQVGQAI
+451 LAEQVGQTI
-460 NPNNL
+460 NPEKL
-465 TGTFQNFVKGF
+465 TGTFKNFVTGF

-487 TGGTQGSPPGTVT
+487 TGGTQGSSPGTVT
-500 TQTFASGCAYVG
+500 TQTFASGCAYV
-512 ETITAL
+512 EQTLTNL
-518 NNSIAHFGAQAEQ
+518 NNSIAYFGTQEQQ
-531 IQQAEDLAYTL
+531 IQQAENIADTL
-542 ANFSSQYKKLG
+542 VNFKSRYNELG
-553 DTYNSITTAIS
+553 NTYNSITTALS

-570 AIQNVVSKKNNPYSP
+570 SLQNVVSKKNNPYSP
-585 QGIQENFYLNQN
+585 QGIETNYYLNQN
-597 TYNQV
+597 SYNQV

-755 PKKKDS
+755 SKKKGS
-761 DHVAQHGIELGLKIP
+761 DHAAQHGIELGLKIP

>member
-1 MSFLKKQRLSIVL
+1 
-14 PLNETKNAE
+14 
-23 IKKILK
+23 
-29 FFKNDKKKK
+29 
-38 RFCAIMLQIH
+38 
-48 INVWTLITTKINLIS
+48 
-63 KKGDLMK
+63 MK
-70 KHILSLTLG
+70 KHILSFALG

-104 AQMVKNTKGIQELSD
+104 AQMVTNTKGIQQLSD
-119 NYEKLNNLL
+119 NYENLSKLL
-128 TKYSTLNTLIKLSSD
+128 TRYSTLNNLIQLSSD
-143 PSAINGVRNDL
+143 PSAINAARENL
-154 GASAAGLLN
+154 GASAKNLIG
-163 DKKNSPAYQAVLL
+163 DTKNSPAYQAVLL
-176 AINAAVGFWNIVGY
+176 AINAAVGFWNVVGY

-196 NANGTA
+196 NGSEK
-202 STSSTTIFDN
+202 STSSTTIFNN

-218 TSITCSLNVYT
+218 TSVTCSLNGYS

-237 IENFKKLNEAYQIL
+237 IDNFKKLNEAYQIL
-251 QTALKQGLPTL
+251 QTALKKGLSAL
-262 NEKNGTVSVTY
+262 KENNGTVNVTY
-273 SYKCAGQG
+273 TYTCSGEG
-281 NNNCDVLKDNRNG
+281 NTNCDPSLFDIPKNERNG
-294 GTKSETQTIDGK
+294 GTKTTTQTIDGK
-306 TVNTTISS
+306 TVSTTISS
-314 KVVNYDAPG
+314 KVVNAGASG
-323 NTLGASYTDITTTMS
+323 NTLGVSYTEIT
-338 NVPDNAQALLAQAS
+338 NALNGVPDNAQALLAQAS

-361 CPYFSAPNSHAN
+361 CPYFTAPNNQPN

-385 GAFSEEIGAIQKMI
+385 GAFKDEISAIQKMI
-399 TDAQEMLNQANIVN
+399 TDAQELVNQTSVINEHEQSTPVGN
-413 ANGQSSNPV
+413 NNGKP
-422 DSHFNPFTGN
+422 FNPYTDA
-432 TSFAEGMLKNAQA
+432 SFAQGMLANASAQA
-445 QAQMLN
+445 KMLN
-451 LANQVGQAI
+451 LSHQVGQTI
-460 NPNNL
+460 NPSNL
-465 TGTFQNFVKGF
+465 TGTFKNFVTGF

-487 TGGTQGSPPGTVT
+487 TSGTQGSPPGTVT
-500 TQTFASGCAYVG
+500 TQTFASGCAYV
-512 ETITAL
+512 EQTITNL
-518 NNSIAHFGAQAEQ
+518 NNSIAHFGTQEQQIEQAEN
-531 IQQAEDLAYTL
+531 IADTL
-542 ANFSSQYKKLG
+542 VNFKSRYNELG
-553 DTYNSITTAIS
+553 NTYNSITTALS

-570 AIQNVVSKKNNPYSP
+570 SLQNAVSKKNNPYSP
-585 QGIQENFYLNQN
+585 QGIETNYYLNQN
-597 TYNQV
+597 TYNQI
-602 QTINQELGRNPFRKV
+602 QTINQELGRNPFRKL

-646 RWGARY
+646 KWGARY

-696 GKNNKLSVGLF
+696 GKSNKLSVGLF

-733 AKMNV
+733 AKINT

-755 PKKKDS
+755 SKKKGS
-761 DHVAQHGIELGLKIP
+761 DHAAQHGIELGLKIP

>member
-1 MSFLKKQRLSIVL
+1 
-14 PLNETKNAE
+14 
-23 IKKILK
+23 
-29 FFKNDKKKK
+29 
-38 RFCAIMLQIH
+38 
-48 INVWTLITTKINLIS
+48 
-63 KKGDLMK
+63 MK

-104 AQMVKNTKGIQELSD
+104 AQMVKNTKGIQDLSD
-119 NYEKLNNLL
+119 RYESLNNLL
-128 TKYSTLNTLIKLSSD
+128 TRYSTLNTLIKLSAD
-143 PSAINGVRNDL
+143 PSVINAARENL
-154 GASAAGLLN
+154 GASA
-163 DKKNSPAYQAVLL
+163 KNLIGEKASPAYQAVLL
-176 AINAAVGFWNIVGY
+176 AINAAVGFWNVVGY

-196 NANGTA
+196 NANGQK
-202 STSSTTIFDN
+202 STSSTTIFNN

-218 TSITCSLNVYT
+218 TSITCSLNGYT
-229 PGYYGPMS
+229 PGYYSPMS

-251 QTALKQGLPTL
+251 QTALKKGLPVL
-262 NEKNGTVSVTY
+262 KENNGTVNVTY
-273 SYKCAGQG
+273 TYTCSGAG
-281 NNNCDVLKDNRNG
+281 NNNCDALQDNHNS
-294 GTKSETQTIDGK
+294 GTKTETQTIDGK

-314 KVVNYDAPG
+314 KVVDSSAQGNKLGVSYTEIT
-323 NTLGASYTDITTTMS
+323 NTLS
-338 NVPDNAQALLAQAS
+338 NVPDSAQALLAQAS
-352 TLINTINSA
+352 TLINTINTA
-361 CPYFSAPNSHAN
+361 CPYFHAN
-373 GPKWEWPSNKLC
+373 NSSQANAPKFTTTTGGIC
-385 GAFSEEIGAIQKMI
+385 GVFSEEISAIQKMI
-399 TDAQEMLNQANIVN
+399 TDAQELVNQTSTIN
-413 ANGQSSNPV
+413 ANEQTTQVGGSNGKP
-422 DSHFNPFTGN
+422 FNPYTDA
-432 TSFAEGMLKNAQA
+432 SFAQSMLKNARA
-445 QAQMLN
+445 QAEMFN
-451 LANQVGQAI
+451 LAEQVGQTL
-460 NPNNL
+460 NPERL
-465 TGTFQNFVKGF
+465 TGNFQHFVKDF

-487 TGGTQGSPPGTVT
+487 TGGTQGSPVGTVT
-500 TQTFASGCAYVG
+500 TQTFASGCAYV
-512 ETITAL
+512 EQTITNL
-518 NNSIAHFGAQAEQ
+518 TNSIAHFGTQEQQIEQAEN
-531 IQQAEDLAYTL
+531 IADTL
-542 ANFSSQYKKLG
+542 VNFKSRYSELG
-553 DTYNSITTAIS
+553 NTYNSITTALS
-564 SIPNAQ
+564 KVPNAQ
-570 AIQNVVSKKNNPYSP
+570 SLQNVVSQKKNPYSP
-585 QGIQENFYLNQN
+585 QGIETNYYLNQN
-597 TYNQV
+597 SYNQV

-646 RWGARY
+646 KWGARY

-761 DHVAQHGIELGLKIP
+761 DHAAQHGIELGVKIP

>member
-1 MSFLKKQRLSIVL
+1 
-14 PLNETKNAE
+14 
-23 IKKILK
+23 
-29 FFKNDKKKK
+29 
-38 RFCAIMLQIH
+38 
-48 INVWTLITTKINLIS
+48 
-63 KKGDLMK
+63 MK

-104 AQMVKNTKGIQELSD
+104 SQVVKNTKGVQQLSD
-119 NYEKLNNLL
+119 NYENLSKLL
-128 TKYSTLNTLIKLSSD
+128 TRYSTLNNLIKLSTD
-143 PSAINGVRNDL
+143 PSAINAARENL
-154 GASAAGLLN
+154 GASAKNLIG
-163 DKKNSPAYQAVLL
+163 DKANSPAYQAVLL
-176 AINAAVGFWNIVGY
+176 AINAAVGFWNVLGY
-190 VTQCGG
+190 ATQCGG
-196 NANGTA
+196 NADGRE
-202 STSSTTIFDN
+202 STSSTTIFNN

-218 TSITCSLNVYT
+218 TSITCSFNNLKT
-229 PGYYGPMS
+229 GYYAVMS
-237 IENFKKLNEAYQIL
+237 IENMKKINEAYQIL
-251 QTALKQGLPTL
+251 QTALKKGLPAL
-262 NEKNGTVSVTY
+262 KENNGTMSVSYTYTCSGGGNDNCSPKVTGVD
-273 SYKCAGQG
+273 KQ
-281 NNNCDVLKDNRNG
+281 NG
-294 GTKSETQTIDGK
+294 GSKTKTQTIDGK
-306 TVNTTISS
+306 SVSTTISS
-314 KVVNYDAPG
+314 KVVDSRASG
-323 NTLGASYTDITTTMS
+323 NTQHVSYTEITNKLS
-338 NVPDNAQALLAQAS
+338 NVPDSAQALLAQAS
-352 TLINTINSA
+352 TLINTINTA
-361 CPYFSAPNSHAN
+361 CPYFSVTNQMG
-373 GPKWEWPSNKLC
+373 GPQMKPTSGKLC
-385 GAFSEEIGAIQKMI
+385 GFTDEISAIQKMI
-399 TDAQEMLNQANIVN
+399 TDAQELVNQTNTINTNEQTAPVGGS
-413 ANGQSSNPV
+413 NGKP
-422 DSHFNPFTGN
+422 FNPFTDA
-432 TSFAEGMLKNAQA
+432 SFAQGMLANASAQA
-445 QAQMLN
+445 KMLN
-451 LANQVGQAI
+451 LSEQVGQTL
-460 NPNNL
+460 NPDRL
-465 TGTFQNFVKGF
+465 TGNFQNFVKNF

-487 TGGTQGSPPGTVT
+487 TGGTQGSALGTVT
-500 TQTFASGCAYVG
+500 TQTFASGCAYV
-512 ETITAL
+512 EQTITNL
-518 NNSIAHFGAQAEQ
+518 NNSIAHFGTQEQQ
-531 IQQAEDLAYTL
+531 IQQAENIADTL
-542 ANFSSQYKKLG
+542 VHFKSRYSELG
-553 DTYNSITTAIS
+553 NTYNSITTALS

-570 AIQNVVSKKNNPYSP
+570 SLQSVVSKKNNPYSP
-585 QGIQENFYLNQN
+585 QGIETNYYLNQN
-597 TYNQV
+597 SYNQV
-602 QTINQELGRNPFRKV
+602 QTINQELGRNPFRKM

-755 PKKKDS
+755 SKKKGS
-761 DHVAQHGIELGLKIP
+761 DHAAQHGIELGLKIP